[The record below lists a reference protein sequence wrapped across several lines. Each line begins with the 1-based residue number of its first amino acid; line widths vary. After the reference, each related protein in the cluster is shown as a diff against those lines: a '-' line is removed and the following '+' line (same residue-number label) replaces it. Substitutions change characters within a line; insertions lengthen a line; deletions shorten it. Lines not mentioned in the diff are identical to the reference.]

1 MFNVSIVGRGCYR
14 NRAQKGTFSSSYLG
28 DILMEFRHGASI
40 SLTNAPKWCF
50 FPALK
55 MKSTFVQTLKHT
67 PADGRMSIWQRNCF
81 GFGIVG
87 IKT

>member
-1 MFNVSIVGRGCYR
+1 MLEQTYHRPARRQALRSRIY
-14 NRAQKGTFSSSYLG
+14 
-28 DILMEFRHGASI
+28 GAKI
-40 SLTNAPKWCF
+40 SLTNTPKWCF
-50 FPALK
+50 FPPLK

-87 IKT
+87 IKR